1 MVIGNNSTPHG
12 NDDQDQDS
20 KSEEDASL
28 EGAVVRHL
36 FQMYSSSSSSSS
48 LASISSTTEANK
60 HNAMS
65 DAERDKSLMQDTFT
79 MENVIL
85 AQQEREGIKKIS
97 DILWY
102 VSWMLES
109 FFFANTLTIIISS
122 LHSLC
127 FFLVHFY
134 YGVSMVKAFRFVLG
148 ILRVEF
154 L

>member
-1 MVIGNNSTPHG
+1 MVRGNNSTQHG

-20 KSEEDASL
+20 NSEEDASL

-36 FQMYSSSSSSSS
+36 FQMYPSSSSS
-48 LASISSTTEANK
+48 LASISSTTEDNN
-60 HNAMS
+60 HDAMN
-65 DAERDKSLMQDTFT
+65 DAERDKSLMHDTFT

>member
-1 MVIGNNSTPHG
+1 MVRGNNSTQHG

-20 KSEEDASL
+20 NSEEDASL

-36 FQMYSSSSSSSS
+36 FQMYPSSSSS
-48 LASISSTTEANK
+48 LASISSTTEDNN
-60 HNAMS
+60 HDAMN
-65 DAERDKSLMQDTFT
+65 DAERDKSLMHDAFS

-109 FFFANTLTIIISS
+109 FFFLQTLSQLLYHLSTPCAFSWCIFI
-122 LHSLC
+122 
-127 FFLVHFY
+127 
-134 YGVSMVKAFRFVLG
+134 MVYLW
-148 ILRVEF
+148 
-154 L
+154 